1 MPYSKNPHLP
11 KLRMEAVNLVIQGW
25 SIRKVARHF
34 GVQPSTVLRWKRKD
48 INYGMRPIPTLS
60 SRPKRSPLSLPL
72 DIVEKIVEERK
83 KRNRCAEVVH
93 ESLRINGVVV
103 SLSSVKRTLERRG
116 LIRERSP
123 WKRWHNTFMRPEA
136 VNPGD
141 LVQMDTIHIQPKNG
155 LKFYIYTLID
165 LYSRWTYAKAV
176 AQINT
181 RNTIAFTREAQRHS
195 PFTFRVFQTDHGS
208 EFSTHFT
215 ERIGLPHRHSR
226 VRQSNDNAH
235 IERFNRTL
243 QEEALDHV
251 PQNLK
256 DYQYAIRKYLR
267 YYNEERL
274 HLGLKLKIPMQVLR
288 SY

>member
-1 MPYSKNPHLP
+1 MQ
-11 KLRMEAVNLVIQGW
+11 AVNLVIQGW

-34 GVQPSTVLRWKRKD
+34 GVEPSTVLRWKKKD
-48 INYGMRPIPTLS
+48 KNYGMRYIPTES
-60 SRPKRSPLSLPL
+60 SRPKHSPTALSRS
-72 DIVEKIVEERK
+72 IVDKIIEERK
-83 KRNRCAEVVH
+83 KRNRCSEVVC
-93 ESLRINGVVV
+93 ESLKNQGIIV
-103 SLSSVKRTLERRG
+103 SLSSVKRTLARHG

-123 WKRWHNTFMRPEA
+123 WKRWHSTFARPETI
-136 VNPGD
+136 NPGD
-141 LVQMDTIHIQPKNG
+141 LVQMDTIHVQPKG
-155 LKFYIYTLID
+155 GVKFYIYTLID
-165 LYSRWTYAKAV
+165 IYSRWAYAKV
-176 AQINT
+176 ASRINT
-181 RNTIAFTREAQRHS
+181 NETLYFTREAQRHA
-195 PFTFRVFQTDHGS
+195 PFQFRVIQTDNGS

-256 DYQYAIRKYLR
+256 DYQSAIRKYLP

-288 SY
+288 RC